1 MQTALP
7 NTFVANSVIT
17 AKQITVADKNQVVKQ
32 QNQSAHQAPKTQSH
46 PTLTISAYGQL
57 GGTQAQVQTAQLAAQ
72 PQQLNQAAVTKLKAA
87 MAKTPATFGKVEYK
101 AAEGAANEAKADK
114 KDKKDGNKRANAN
127 PFGGS
132 SVVLAGLA
140 KNGSN
145 PFAVAEVRKDPRQS

>member
-32 QNQSAHQAPKTQSH
+32 QNQSAHQAPKAQSQ

-72 PQQLNQAAVTKLKAA
+72 SQQLNQAAVTKLKAA

-101 AAEGAANEAKADK
+101 AAEGAASEAKADK
-114 KDKKDGNKRANAN
+114 KDESKNKRANAN

-145 PFAVAEVRKDPRQS
+145 PFAVAEVRKDPRQN